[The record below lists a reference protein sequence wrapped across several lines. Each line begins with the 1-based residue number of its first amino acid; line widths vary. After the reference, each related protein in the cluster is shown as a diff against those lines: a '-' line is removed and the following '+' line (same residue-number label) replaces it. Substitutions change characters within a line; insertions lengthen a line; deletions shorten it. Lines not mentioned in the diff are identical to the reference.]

1 MIAPTITPT
10 HSAHRIKS
18 RPTLSILI
26 PFFRDNPSELIETLA
41 SIAGQSVEVLT
52 YDDGTGDKDLS
63 REVSAAVKSAACQA
77 SLFTAHDN
85 RGRAFGR
92 NYLFDMAKADWVL
105 FLDADMMPMNEHF
118 ITTYLTEI
126 KAGTSDVIFGGF
138 NVLETNGTPETEI
151 HRVMSI
157 TSDCAPAAERQR
169 LGPKNVASSN
179 LCVRKTV
186 LTAEPFD
193 TGFSGWGW
201 EDSEWA
207 ARVSTRFRLKH
218 IDNPAL
224 HLGLEST
231 DTMLNRFRTSGHNY
245 MRFTQRHP
253 ELASSLPLNRW
264 VTRLRKTPGHQLLRP
279 VLKLMVKINQA
290 PIKLRIVALKLWRA
304 SWYAEVSHDPS

>member
-10 HSAHRIKS
+10 HSAHRIKG

-26 PFFRDNPSELIETLA
+26 PFYRDNPSELIETLA
-41 SIAGQSVEVLT
+41 SIAGQSVEILT

-63 REVSAAVKSAACQA
+63 HEVSAAVKSASCQTT
-77 SLFTAHDN
+77 LFTAHDN

-105 FLDADMMPMNEHF
+105 FLDADMMPMDEYF
-118 ITTYLTEI
+118 IMTYLAEI
-126 KAGTSDVIFGGF
+126 KAGTSDVLFGGF
-138 NVLETNGTPETEI
+138 KVLETNGAPETEI

-207 ARVSTRFRLKH
+207 ARVSTTFRLKH

-231 DTMLNRFRTSGHNY
+231 DTMLKRFRTSGHNY

-253 ELASSLPLNRW
+253 ELATSLPLHRW

-279 VLKLMVKINQA
+279 ALKLMVKINQA
-290 PIKLRIVALKLWRA
+290 PIKLRIAALKLWRA